1 MQKKCILLT
10 AALAVAGFA
19 QSISSGL
26 NGTVLDSQGLA
37 VQNANVRVSNRT
49 TNEEVKL
56 QTDGAGAFRAST
68 LPPGTYRVE
77 ITAPGFGRTTFEE
90 VSLIVGQVQT
100 LRAKLQPESTKQEVT
115 VSAEAVTAVTYD
127 SGGNGKNYGQVMM
140 QDLPMAT
147 GGQGRNFRTQA
158 YLTPSVAQSTA
169 AHRPFSVAGAR
180 NRNVNYLI
188 DSNDYNEIEGG
199 MLMGR
204 GTSEQLIA
212 SESIEGMQVLTHNF
226 KAEYGRQNGA
236 IVSLVS
242 KRGGNEWHGTFYEYF
257 RHDKLAARNAFDNQ
271 KPALHFNFFGGAGGG
286 ALKKDKVFVFG
297 NWEGF
302 NRVVGAATT
311 IQTLLPAQRL
321 LAIPAVRPLVARFP
335 EPNVAGTNLF
345 RANARQGGFQHTFL
359 ARMDVNLNDQQRLF
373 TRSTYLNSN
382 NQNTSGAAQSNANV
396 NTQPQ
401 GHSLHHVW
409 TPRANL
415 VNEAR
420 FNYTRYRLVD
430 TFQEDI
436 FLGDPKI
443 NGELGFLQV
452 NGLTS
457 LGFSSFLGRRTF
469 QNNFQYTNDLTFVM
483 GRHSMKTGV
492 AARRMQLNN
501 GVINAQFNGSLRFNN
516 VNDFL
521 AGRAASYTRNF
532 GQPYAGL
539 RATEF
544 NTFFQDDWQVT
555 SRLLLNLGV
564 RYEYNQVPREVN
576 GLIAEKYKLN
586 SDPNNL
592 APRFG
597 FAYRADRDGKS
608 VIRGGYGIY
617 YNVLELVFAGLGRFN
632 PPLITSQA
640 NAAPTFPNLL
650 AGLSSTIPSGLVYPN
665 GNLRNPY
672 SQHLTLTFERE
683 LFNPQTTLS
692 VGYIGTLG
700 RKLPFVQRPNGGD
713 GLAQTARPD
722 PAVGVVNVLATGLNS
737 HYQGLQ
743 SSFTW
748 SGRGKMVRV
757 SYTWSKAIDTA
768 SDIATTNQNLAREIL
783 PLDEQNWGLNRGPGD
798 FDIRHMLNIAWAY
811 ELPWMA
817 KNRVLGGWSLQ
828 GIVTANSGRP
838 YTLYAGVD
846 TPWGNNNNRIFNLAG
861 TVIRNGGSERRALDL
876 AAGATKAQLTPGR
889 GVFGTIGRNTER
901 GDRLL
906 TGNISAF
913 KTFAIT
919 ERWKLQF
926 RAESFNVANTVNY
939 AAPDGVLSSA
949 NFGQALA
956 ADDSRQHQ
964 LVLRLSF

>member
-1 MQKKCILLT
+1 MKCIYM
-10 AALAVAGFA
+10 AAFVAAVGIG

-26 NGTVLDSQGLA
+26 NGSVLDAQGLA
-37 VQNANVRVSNRT
+37 IQNADVRVSNRA
-49 TNEEVKL
+49 TNEELRL
-56 QTDGAGAFRAST
+56 QTDGAGAFRATT
-68 LPPGTYRVE
+68 LLPGNYRIE
-77 ITAPGFGRTTFEE
+77 ITAPGFGRTTYEQ

-100 LRAKLQPESTKQEVT
+100 LRATLQPESVKQEVT
-115 VSAEAVTAVTYD
+115 ISADGVTAVTYD
-127 SGGNGKNYGQVMM
+127 AGGAGKNYGQAMM

-147 GGQGRNFRTQA
+147 GGAGRNFRTQA

-271 KPALHFNFFGGAGGG
+271 KPTLRFNFFGGSGGG
-286 ALKKDKVFVFG
+286 ALKKDKIFVFG

-311 IQTLLPAQRL
+311 IQTLLPGQRL
-321 LAIPAVRPLVARFP
+321 LAVPAVRPLVARFP
-335 EPNVAGTNLF
+335 EPNVAGTNLY
-345 RANARQGGFQHTFL
+345 RANAPQGGFQHTFL
-359 ARMDVNLNDQQRLF
+359 ARMDVNLDERQRLF

-409 TPRANL
+409 TPRANV

-483 GRHSMKTGV
+483 GRHSMKAGF

-555 SRLLLNLGV
+555 SRLLLNFGA

-576 GLIAEKYKLN
+576 GLIAEKYRLN

-597 FAYRADRDGKS
+597 FAYRADKDGKA

-632 PPLITSQA
+632 PPLIMSQA
-640 NAAPTFPNLL
+640 NAAPVFPNLL

-737 HYQGLQ
+737 HYHGLQ
-743 SSFTW
+743 SSLTW
-748 SGRGKMVRV
+748 AGRGKMVRA

-783 PLDEQNWGLNRGPGD
+783 PLDERNWGLNRGPGD
-798 FDIRHMLNIAWAY
+798 FDIRHMLNVAWAY
-811 ELPWMA
+811 ELP
-817 KNRVLGGWSLQ
+817 KGWSLQ

-861 TVIRNGGSERRALDL
+861 TVIRNSGSQRRALDL
-876 AAGATKAQLTPGR
+876 AAGVTKAQLTPAR

-901 GDRLL
+901 GDSLL
-906 TGNISAF
+906 MGNISAS
-913 KTFAIT
+913 KTFAIS

-926 RAESFNVANTVNY
+926 RVESFNVTNTVNY
-939 AAPDGVLSSA
+939 GPPDGVLSSA
-949 NFGQALA
+949 NFGQALI
-956 ADDSRQHQ
+956 ADESRQHQ
-964 LVLRLSF
+964 IVMRLTF

>member
-1 MQKKCILLT
+1 MKCVSLAFIL
-10 AALAVAGFA
+10 AIAGFG
-19 QSISSGL
+19 QSISSTL
-26 NGTVLDSQGLA
+26 NGSVLDAQGLA
-37 VQNANVRVSNRT
+37 IQNANVRVSNRT
-49 TNEEVKL
+49 TNEEFRL
-56 QTDGAGAFRAST
+56 QTDAVGAFRAST
-68 LPPGTYRVE
+68 LPPGLYRVE
-77 ITAPGFGRTTFEE
+77 ITAPGFGRTTYEE

-100 LRAKLQPESTKQEVT
+100 LRATLQPESTKQEVT
-115 VSAEAVTAVTYD
+115 VSADAVTAITYD
-127 SGGNGKNYGQVMM
+127 SGGAGKNYGQSLM
-140 QDLPMAT
+140 QDLPMVT

-212 SESIEGMQVLTHNF
+212 SESIEGMQVITHNF

-242 KRGGNEWHGTFYEYF
+242 KRGGNEWHGTLYEYF
-257 RHDKLAARNAFDNQ
+257 RHDKLAARNTFDNE
-271 KPALHFNFFGGAGGG
+271 KPALHFNFFGGSGGG
-286 ALKKDKVFVFG
+286 ALKKDKLFIFG

-311 IQTLLPAQRL
+311 IQTLLPAQRQ
-321 LAIPAVRPLVARFP
+321 LAVPAVRPLVAMFP
-335 EPNVAGTNLF
+335 EPNVAGTNLH
-345 RANARQGGFQHTFL
+345 RANAPQGGFQHTFL
-359 ARMDVNLNDQQRLF
+359 VRFDANLNDRQRLF
-373 TRSTYLNSN
+373 VRSTYLNSN

-401 GHSLHHVW
+401 GHSLHHIW
-409 TPRANL
+409 APRANV

-436 FLGDPKI
+436 FLGDPAI

-457 LGFSSFLGRRTF
+457 LGFSSFLGRQTF
-469 QNNFQYTNDLTFVM
+469 QNNYQYTDDLTFVK
-483 GRHSMKTGV
+483 GRHSMKTGF

-501 GVINAQFNGSLRFNN
+501 GVINAQFNGSLRFNS

-532 GQPYAGL
+532 GQPYIGL

-544 NTFFQDDWQVT
+544 NTFFQDDWQVNR
-555 SRLLLNLGV
+555 RLLLNLGV
-564 RYEYNQVPREVN
+564 RYEYNQVPWEVN
-576 GLIAEKYKLN
+576 GLIAEKYRLN
-586 SDPNNL
+586 SDPNNI

-597 FAYRADRDGKS
+597 FAYRADKEGKS
-608 VIRGGYGIY
+608 VVRGGYGIY
-617 YNVLELVFAGLGRFN
+617 YNVLELVFAGLARFN

-640 NAAPTFPNLL
+640 NASPQFPNLL
-650 AGLSSTIPSGLVYPN
+650 AGASSTIPSGLVYPN

-692 VGYIGTLG
+692 AGYIGSLG

-713 GLAQTARPD
+713 GLAQGSRPD
-722 PAVGVVNVLATGLNS
+722 PTVGVVNVLATGLNS

-743 SSFTW
+743 SAFTW
-748 SGRGKMVRV
+748 QRRGAMVRA

-768 SDIATTNQNLAREIL
+768 SDIPTTNQNLPREIL
-783 PLDEQNWGLNRGPGD
+783 PLDERNWALNRGPGD
-798 FDIRHMLNIAWAY
+798 FDLRHMFNVAGTY
-811 ELPWMA
+811 ELPWLA
-817 KNRVLGGWSLQ
+817 KNRWLGGWSVQ

-838 YTLYAGVD
+838 YTLYSGTD
-846 TPWGNNNNRIFNLAG
+846 TPWGNNNNRIFNLPG
-861 TVIRNGGSERRALDL
+861 TLIHNGGDALRSLDL
-876 AAGATKAQLTPGR
+876 APGVTKAQLTPAR
-889 GVFGTIGRNTER
+889 GEFGTIGRNTER
-901 GDRLL
+901 GDTLL
-906 TGNISAF
+906 TGNISVF
-913 KTFAIT
+913 KNFAIT

-926 RAESFNVANTVNY
+926 RAESFNVTNTVSY
-939 AAPDGVLSSA
+939 AVPDGVLSSA

-956 ADDSRQHQ
+956 AEDARQHQ